1 MSCMSTWIPALQ
13 SRLSNTVA
21 LARGG
26 SVPGSDLSKNDH
38 GTSVTPARHYY
49 YVIHAA
55 VPLGPLNLPDR
66 RLRSAAHRLLA
77 LNISVYDHH
86 RRKGP
91 TNARCPPSLQLP
103 APPATTVRGVFQAA
117 PYARHP
123 ITTSLVADNLQVVPT
138 DTRCGQ
144 RKGRTSA
151 HDLVLSQYLFAARKQ
166 SVLHW

>member
-38 GTSVTPARHYY
+38 GTSVTPGPS
-49 YVIHAA
+49 
-55 VPLGPLNLPDR
+55 PLLCNSCGCPPLNLPDLG

-77 LNISVYDHH
+77 LNISAYDHH

-91 TNARCPPSLQLP
+91 TNARCSPSLQLP
-103 APPATTVRGVFQAA
+103 APPATTFRGVSQAA
-117 PYARHP
+117 PHARHP

-151 HDLVLSQYLFAARKQ
+151 YDLVLSQYLFAARKQ